1 MKASEKKRKK
11 KKGGAVAA
19 GRKTQHR
26 KIPRSMLAASPFSL
40 DRLLAILRAILP
52 HSMPQ
57 NGDILTQIST
67 LASLRLLSRASAA
80 GVDVL
85 DASCRWRVNCG
96 WDYVAAL
103 GRSIGL
109 EVRDYLSSALD

>member
-11 KKGGAVAA
+11 KGGAIAA

-85 DASCRWRVNCG
+85 DASCRWRANCG

-109 EVRDYLSSALD
+109 EMRDYLSSGLD

>member
-1 MKASEKKRKK
+1 MKAAEKKRKK
-11 KKGGAVAA
+11 KGGGTAA
-19 GRKTQHR
+19 GRKSQHR

-52 HSMPQ
+52 HNLPQ
-57 NGDILTQIST
+57 NANALTQVST

-80 GVDVL
+80 SVDVL
-85 DASCRWRVNCG
+85 DASCRWRVNCS

-103 GRSIGL
+103 GRSVGL
-109 EVRDYLSSALD
+109 EIRDYLSSGLD